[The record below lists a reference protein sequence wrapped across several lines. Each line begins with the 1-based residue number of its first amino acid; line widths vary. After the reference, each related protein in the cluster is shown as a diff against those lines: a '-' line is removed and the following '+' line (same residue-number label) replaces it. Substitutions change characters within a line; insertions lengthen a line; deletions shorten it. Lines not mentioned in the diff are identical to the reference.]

1 MNRKNTTA
9 RPDSQPDCSGPEHVS
24 TRTQLTPCDTP
35 PVPRRTEQNS
45 DEVVPERTVEQD
57 VTAINPDINSM
68 DSRG

>member
-9 RPDSQPDCSGPEHVS
+9 RTDSQPDCSG
-24 TRTQLTPCDTP
+24 PCDTP

>member
-1 MNRKNTTA
+1 
-9 RPDSQPDCSGPEHVS
+9 
-24 TRTQLTPCDTP
+24 L
-35 PVPRRTEQNS
+35 

>member
-1 MNRKNTTA
+1 MNTKNKTA
-9 RPDSQPDCSGPEHVS
+9 RTDRQQDCSGPEHVS

-35 PVPRRTEQNS
+35 PAPRRPEQNS
-45 DEVVPERTVEQD
+45 DEVVSERIVEQD